1 MINAIKLIEDMYD
14 VLESYQLKSIDY
26 NILNEEKNKAIR
38 DIEESMVRL
47 REYDGLLTEFRELIH
62 SLEYR
67 LIIGGK

>member
-47 REYDGLLTEFRELIH
+47 SEYDGLLTEFRELIH